1 MSNVSHR
8 SLVELEQGLRALSD
22 PPKNV
27 GRVAMIVCR
36 RAPGTHEAL
45 EEVRLSL
52 EEGVPGDE
60 WNRRAGDLETQIT
73 VIRRDVAELI
83 SNGQPL
89 TTSGDNLIVDLDISA
104 ENLPAGTRLRVGKA
118 IVEMTPLPHN
128 GCKKFATRFG
138 QDAARFVQA
147 KETRHLN
154 LRGIHWKV
162 IEAGEV
168 RAGDRIEV
176 IARGVMPRADG
187 RAAAK

>member
-1 MSNVSHR
+1 
-8 SLVELEQGLRALSD
+8 
-22 PPKNV
+22 
-27 GRVAMIVCR
+27 MIVCR
-36 RAPGTHEAL
+36 RAPGAHEAL

-128 GCKKFATRFG
+128 GCKKFAVRFG

-147 KETRHLN
+147 KETRHFN
-154 LRGIHWKV
+154 LRGIHWRV
-162 IEAGEV
+162 IEEGEV
-168 RAGDRIEV
+168 RVGDRIEV
-176 IARGVMPRADG
+176 LSRQS
-187 RAAAK
+187 

>member
-1 MSNVSHR
+1 
-8 SLVELEQGLRALSD
+8 
-22 PPKNV
+22 
-27 GRVAMIVCR
+27 MIVCR
-36 RAPGTHEAL
+36 RAPGAHEAL

-60 WNRRAGDLETQIT
+60 WNRRAGDLEAQIT

-187 RAAAK
+187 RAALSSRFRSGFLAGESIIL